1 MNRTFA
7 AASAFLFVFL
17 ICSVSA
23 CDAADHPGHDDA
35 LAQIKPHI
43 LGSKYGTISN
53 LRYVNGYP
61 KGAVYI
67 VAASWTI
74 TFPKSY
80 EEAARA
86 DGYDL
91 NHISDTFLA
100 VGDAGLYATR
110 LIYGQFTSGQSVDAQ
125 GRYQFQK
132 TENGWVFM
140 GPDQ

>member
-80 EEAARA
+80 EEAAR
-86 DGYDL
+86 
-91 NHISDTFLA
+91 HFLPL
-100 VGDAGLYATR
+100 VM
-110 LIYGQFTSGQSVDAQ
+110 QVFTLRALSTVSLPLA
-125 GRYQFQK
+125 K
-132 TENGWVFM
+132 A
-140 GPDQ
+140 